1 MSNTSQAELW
11 ISAASP
17 LLSCSL
23 YKGETGGSSWMQLP
37 DGSHQYLG
45 QKQFSIELPEF
56 YFTDIAFIHVPTAA
70 YQITVGLDGSSDK
83 KSGESGMISL
93 STSFGTHSAKLEC
106 QAQTPETFIFHG
118 VQVQTQV
125 VISGGASNN
134 TIDDAS
140 SQIRYNGFQS
150 TPASKSD
157 ISAIQNGNFYEKTV
171 SYTASGG
178 ASASFACQGSAF
190 YIMGMT
196 GPGFGSYQV
205 SVDSKVVGTYNASTT
220 IETYHTLLYFTTY
233 LDSSQ
238 IHHISITNQ
247 FDGLSF
253 ALDYVICVSSESPG
267 NQSSPTATDA
277 ASNSGATAVFPS
289 QGTSTNSSTSGD
301 SGGAVIGGV
310 LGTLGG
316 LFLLWVLW
324 KYGQWKKAG
333 GDGSFMAALCGGM
346 RVKKEPK
353 KEENKFHLW
362 PMVWSRPKYAT

>member
-1 MSNTSQAELW
+1 MSNTPQAELW

-17 LLSCSL
+17 LLTYSFS
-23 YKGETGGSSWMQLP
+23 KGETSGSSWTQLS
-37 DGSHQYLG
+37 DGSKQCLG
-45 QKQFSIELPEF
+45 QEQFSIELPEF
-56 YFTDIAFIHVPTAA
+56 YFINIAFIHVPTAA
-70 YQITVGLDGSSDK
+70 YQITIGLDGSSDK
-83 KSGESGMISL
+83 VSGNSGMVSL
-93 STSFGTHSAKLEC
+93 SITFGTHSAKLEC
-106 QAQTPETFIFHG
+106 QAETPETFTFYG

-125 VISGGASNN
+125 VVSGSASNN

-140 SQIRYNGFQS
+140 SQIKYNGFQS

-157 ISAIQNGNFYEKTV
+157 VSALRNGNFYERTV
-171 SYTASGG
+171 SYTSSGG
-178 ASASFACQGSAF
+178 ASALFACQGSAF
-190 YIMGMT
+190 YILGMT

-220 IETYHTLLYFTTY
+220 IETYNTLLYFTTY
-233 LDSSQ
+233 LDPSQ
-238 IHHISITNQ
+238 VHQISIINQ
-247 FDGLSF
+247 YDGLLF
-253 ALDYVICVSSESPG
+253 ALDYVICVTSESPG
-267 NQSSPTATDA
+267 NQSSPTATA
-277 ASNSGATAVFPS
+277 TASNSGATVVFPS

-324 KYGQWKKAG
+324 RYRQWKKAG

-346 RVKKEPK
+346 RMKKEYK

-362 PMVWSRPKYAT
+362 PMVWSRPKYST